1 MARKAIFDRFG
12 NIIKSGLQKVY
23 KAKTAP
29 LQVANTVARTIA
41 PNSKI
46 AGAIAAAASPGIL
59 KPSSVTKEPAKKEP
73 AKKEPAKKEPAKKPQ
88 PPRKQKEQGINK
100 QKSIKGSSSNKR
112 GTFTSRKRTGEG
124 NQGTFDGVMPMMGT
138 PGQDISKIARRPN
151 RVKRMKAGG
160 LAIKGQGKAFLNSK
174 R

>member
-73 AKKEPAKKEPAKKPQ
+73 AKKEPAKKPQ

-124 NQGTFDGVMPMMGT
+124 DQGNFNSVMPTMGM
-138 PGQDISKIARRPN
+138 PGQDMMAPMPTRSRARR
-151 RVKRMKAGG
+151 MKSGG
-160 LAIKGQGKAFLNSK
+160 LAIKGQGKAFLKSK

>member
-12 NIIKSGLQKVY
+12 NIIKSVLQKVY

-59 KPSSVTKEPAKKEP
+59 KPSSVT
-73 AKKEPAKKEPAKKPQ
+73 KEPAKKEPAKKPQ

>member
-1 MARKAIFDRFG
+1 MARKKIA
-12 NIIKSGLQKVY
+12 NLIKEGLK
-23 KAKTAP
+23 KAYQRKTAP
-29 LQVANTVARTIA
+29 LQAASKVARRVS

-46 AGAIAAAASPGIL
+46 ATALAALATPAIL
-59 KPSSVTKEPAKKEP
+59 NPSKA
-73 AKKEPAKKEPAKKPQ
+73 PAKKPQ

-100 QKSIKGSSSNKR
+100 PKSIKGSSSNKR

-124 NQGTFDGVMPMMGT
+124 DQGSYSNIMPTMGM
-138 PGQDISKIARRPN
+138 PGDDMSTIARRPN

-160 LAIKGQGKAFLNSK
+160 LAIKGQGKAFLKSK